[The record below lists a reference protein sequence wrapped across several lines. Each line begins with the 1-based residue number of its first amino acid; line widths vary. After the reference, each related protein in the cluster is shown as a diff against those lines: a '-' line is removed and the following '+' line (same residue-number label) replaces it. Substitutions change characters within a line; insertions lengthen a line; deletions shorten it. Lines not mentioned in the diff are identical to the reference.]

1 MGRTFF
7 YIADGRLYRCEE
19 GRSTEIRSGVLDDY
33 INKVRETAER
43 NEWKRSGQGA
53 VFTGTYE
60 AGSDAASWVSAVS
73 AEVRCVGR
81 YEGDTVYSLG
91 IDRTAG
97 IYRKYA
103 ADARKEGI
111 VVSSSERSFGEF
123 DIAGDRM
130 VLSSAFAGESH
141 IGVLD
146 MNTSRCDYYT
156 EGRSWDS
163 EPVWSAQ
170 DPDRIYFSCAGLAME
185 NKSREEQ
192 PDSYARMVTQMYS
205 ATAPAKRGPSSICLL
220 DIRNGT
226 MDEVLSDERYD
237 FVHPAST
244 ADGWLYYI
252 RKPYAEKRDVRPLGC
267 VLDTLMLPFRLVA
280 AIFSFFNVFSVKYSG
295 KTLTSA
301 GDAKRRDEDKMRID
315 GNLINAEAELRANRE
330 KGDKHPGIIPRTWE
344 LHRRRSDGTDELVRR
359 GVVAYRVDETTGDIL
374 VSNGSAILCLSPD
387 GSEHSVASAAR
398 VTLIR

>member
-1 MGRTFF
+1 MEQNFF
-7 YIADGRLYRCEE
+7 YIADGKLYRFEE
-19 GRSTEIRSGVLDDY
+19 GRSNEIRSGVLDDY
-33 INKVRETAER
+33 INKVREAAER

-53 VFTGTYE
+53 MFTGAYE
-60 AGSDAASWVSAVS
+60 AGSDAASRVSAVS
-73 AEVRCVGR
+73 SEIRCVGQ
-81 YEGDTVYSLG
+81 YKGDTVYSLG

-97 IYRKYA
+97 LYRKGA
-103 ADARKEGI
+103 AAPKEGI
-111 VVSSSERSFGEF
+111 VISSSERAFGTF

-141 IGVLD
+141 IGVMD

-163 EPVWSAQ
+163 EPTWSATDSDQ
-170 DPDRIYFSCAGLAME
+170 IYFSCAGLAIE
-185 NKSREEQ
+185 NKERQEEQ

-205 ATAPAKRGPSSICLL
+205 ATAPVKRGPSSVCLL
-220 DIRNGT
+220 DIRKGT
-226 MDEVLSDERYD
+226 MDEVLCDERYD
-237 FVHPAST
+237 FVRPQST
-244 ADGWLYYI
+244 ADGCLYYI
-252 RKPYAEKRDVRPLGC
+252 RKPYAEKSGARPFGC
-267 VLDTLMLPFRLVA
+267 LVDTVMLPFRLLT

-301 GDAKRRDEDKMRID
+301 GDAKHRDEDKMRID

-330 KGDKHPGIIPRTWE
+330 KGDKNPGIIPRTWE
-344 LHRRRSDGTDELVRR
+344 LRRRRADGTDELVRH
-359 GVVAYRVDETTGDIL
+359 GVVAYRVDEKTGEIL

-387 GSEHSVASAAR
+387 GSERSVCSAAR